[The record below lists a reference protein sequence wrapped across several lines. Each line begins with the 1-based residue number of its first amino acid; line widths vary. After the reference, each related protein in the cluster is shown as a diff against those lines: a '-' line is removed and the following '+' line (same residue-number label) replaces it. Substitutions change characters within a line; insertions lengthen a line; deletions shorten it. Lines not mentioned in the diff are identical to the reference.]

1 VRAVVEGDRRPRRL
15 VDPPGQS
22 KRIGDRRNDRR
33 ERRRPPSG
41 RRGGRADEE
50 SLANGRMVP
59 LMDGELALGFAL
71 ALAAACCY
79 ETGYALQAIEA
90 RRAPADRALKPS
102 LMAHL
107 LGRPLWVG
115 ATALSLLGWPLQIVA
130 LAHAPLTLVQPTL
143 ALGLLLLLVLGVR
156 ILGEH
161 VGRREIA
168 AVVLIIA
175 SVGVFAWAAPRE
187 PGVVERSAGL
197 VVALAL
203 LAAVTLAPYAI
214 ALIRHRQF
222 PMLLLVASAGA
233 ADGMAAFVAKI
244 VAQDASEG
252 ALLAVAAWAAL
263 VAAVVIVGVISEST
277 ALQQFAATRV
287 APTVLVMQIVI
298 PVVLAPLVGGE
309 GWSNTPLGGAVLVGA
324 LLTVALGAGLLA
336 SSPAVAQLA
345 VGEAAEAEDG

>member
-1 VRAVVEGDRRPRRL
+1 
-15 VDPPGQS
+15 
-22 KRIGDRRNDRR
+22 
-33 ERRRPPSG
+33 
-41 RRGGRADEE
+41 
-50 SLANGRMVP
+50 MVP
-59 LMDGELALGFAL
+59 LMDGQIGLGFAL

-102 LMAHL
+102 LITYL
-107 LGRPLWVG
+107 LRRPLWVG

-156 ILGEH
+156 ILGES
-161 VGRREIA
+161 VGPREIA
-168 AVVLIIA
+168 AVLLIIA
-175 SVGVFAWAAPRE
+175 SVGVFAWAAPRD

-197 VVALAL
+197 VVALAI
-203 LAAVTLAPYAI
+203 LAAVTVLPYAI
-214 ALIRHRQF
+214 GLFGRRRY

-252 ALLAVAAWAAL
+252 ALLSVVAWAAL

-277 ALQQFAATRV
+277 ALQRFAATRV

-309 GWSNTPLGGAVLVGA
+309 GWGGTPLGGAVLGMA
-324 LLTVALGAGLLA
+324 LVAVAVGAGLLA

-345 VGEAAEAEDG
+345 TGEVKNKRGG

>member
-1 VRAVVEGDRRPRRL
+1 MSEDL
-15 VDPPGQS
+15 T
-22 KRIGDRRNDRR
+22 
-33 ERRRPPSG
+33 
-41 RRGGRADEE
+41 
-50 SLANGRMVP
+50 
-59 LMDGELALGFAL
+59 LGFGL

-90 RRAPADRALKPS
+90 RKAPAKKALKPS
-102 LMAHL
+102 LIGYL
-107 LGRPLWVG
+107 LTRPLWVG
-115 ATALSLLGWPLQIVA
+115 ATLLSLLGWPLQILA
-130 LAHAPLTLVQPTL
+130 LAHAPLTLVQPVL

-161 VGRREIA
+161 VGPREIA

-187 PGVVERSAGL
+187 ISEVQRGAGL
-197 VVALAL
+197 VVALSI
-203 LAAVTLAPYAI
+203 LAVVTLLPYAI
-214 ALIRHRQF
+214 GILGRRTY

-263 VAAVVIVGVISEST
+263 VAAVVIVGVVSEST
-277 ALQQFAATRV
+277 ALQKFAATRV

-309 GWSNTPLGGAVLVGA
+309 SWSNTPLGGAVLVMA
-324 LLTVALGAGLLA
+324 LVAVALGAGLLA
-336 SSPAVAQLA
+336 SSPAVAKLA
-345 VGEAAEAEDG
+345 VGESEDG

>member
-1 VRAVVEGDRRPRRL
+1 MSDIA
-15 VDPPGQS
+15 
-22 KRIGDRRNDRR
+22 IGFI
-33 ERRRPPSG
+33 
-41 RRGGRADEE
+41 
-50 SLANGRMVP
+50 V
-59 LMDGELALGFAL
+59 ALG
-71 ALAAACCY
+71 AACCY

-90 RRAPADRALKPS
+90 RKAPAERALRPS
-102 LMAHL
+102 LMTYL
-107 LGRPLWVG
+107 VSRPLWVG
-115 ATALSLLGWPLQIVA
+115 ATALSLLGWPLQILA

-156 ILGEH
+156 ILGES

-175 SVGVFAWAAPRE
+175 SVAVFAWAAPRDTGE
-187 PGVVERSAGL
+187 VERGAGL
-197 VVALAL
+197 VIALGLLTVAA
-203 LAAVTLAPYAI
+203 LAPYALGI
-214 ALIRHRQF
+214 LRVTSN

-244 VAQDASEG
+244 VAQDANEG

-263 VAAVVIVGVISEST
+263 VGVVVLIGLTSEST
-277 ALQQFAATRV
+277 ALQSFPATRV

-309 GWSNTPLGGAVLVGA
+309 GWSGTPLGGAVLVGA
-324 LLTVALGAGLLA
+324 LVAVAAGAGLLA

-345 VGEAAEAEDG
+345 VPEVEPEHG

>member
-1 VRAVVEGDRRPRRL
+1 
-15 VDPPGQS
+15 
-22 KRIGDRRNDRR
+22 
-33 ERRRPPSG
+33 
-41 RRGGRADEE
+41 
-50 SLANGRMVP
+50 MVP
-59 LMDGELALGFAL
+59 LMSGEIGLGFAL
-71 ALAAACCY
+71 ALGAACCY

-90 RRAPADRALKPS
+90 RRAPTEKALRPS
-102 LMAHL
+102 LMTYL
-107 LGRPLWVG
+107 VQRPLWVG
-115 ATALSLLGWPLQIVA
+115 ATALSLLGWPLQIIA
-130 LAHAPLTLVQPTL
+130 LAHAPLTLVQPVL

-161 VGRREIA
+161 VGPREIA

-187 PGVVERSAGL
+187 PGEVERSAGL
-197 VVALAL
+197 VIALVI
-203 LAAVTLAPYAI
+203 LAVVTVLPYAI
-214 ALIRHRQF
+214 GLLGHRQY

-252 ALLAVAAWAAL
+252 ALLAVVAWAAL
-263 VAAVVIVGVISEST
+263 VASVVIVGVVSEST
-277 ALQQFAATRV
+277 ALQRFAATRV

-309 GWSNTPLGGAVLVGA
+309 SWSGTPLGGAVLA
-324 LLTVALGAGLLA
+324 VALVAVAAGAGLLA

-345 VGEAAEAEDG
+345 VGEAEDR

>member
-1 VRAVVEGDRRPRRL
+1 
-15 VDPPGQS
+15 
-22 KRIGDRRNDRR
+22 
-33 ERRRPPSG
+33 
-41 RRGGRADEE
+41 
-50 SLANGRMVP
+50 MVP
-59 LMDGELALGFAL
+59 LMDGDLALGFAL

-107 LGRPLWVG
+107 IRRPLWVG
-115 ATALSLLGWPLQIVA
+115 ATALSLLGWPLQILA
-130 LAHAPLTLVQPTL
+130 LAHAPLTLVQPVL

-161 VGRREIA
+161 VGPREIA
-168 AVVLIIA
+168 AVILIIA

-187 PGVVERSAGL
+187 PGEVERSAGL
-197 VVALAL
+197 VVALGI
-203 LAAVTLAPYAI
+203 LAIATVLPYAI
-214 ALIRHRQF
+214 KLIGRSTY

-244 VAQDASEG
+244 IAQDATEG

-263 VAAVVIVGVISEST
+263 VAAVVIVGVVSEST
-277 ALQQFAATRV
+277 ALQKFAATRV

-324 LLTVALGAGLLA
+324 LLAVALGAGLLA

-345 VGEAAEAEDG
+345 VGEAEDIDHG